1 MIILGGHMPG
11 SFDIIKSG
19 VRFPQTV
26 QHDIDLLGQLCELTK
41 PGGQVKLV
49 QAVVAE
55 GIKTSS
61 LCSANKLIS
70 NLKLS
75 GLTNIQTPV
84 VIELLEENQKIEIH
98 EALKLKPEE
107 TFQLIEI
114 NCSTPNFQTG
124 SSTPLSFAQKIKSK
138 QQQQQPIQS
147 AEKKVWSLKLDTEDD
162 DVDLIDEDELL
173 DEEDLKRPDQASL
186 RGDIHFGFFSFSKQR
201 SMKISAV

>member
-1 MIILGGHMPG
+1 MPG
-11 SFDIIKSG
+11 SFDMIKSG

-26 QHDIDLLGQLCELTK
+26 QHDIDLLGQLCELSK
-41 PGGQVKLV
+41 PGGQVKIV
-49 QAVVAE
+49 QAVVANE
-55 GIKTSS
+55 GIKTPG

-84 VIELLEENQKIEIH
+84 EIELLQENQKKEIH
-98 EALKLKPEE
+98 ETLKLKPEE
-107 TFQLIEI
+107 TFQLIEN

-124 SSTPLSFAQKIKSK
+124 SSTPLSFAQKIKNK
-138 QQQQQPIQS
+138 QEKPIQS

>member
-1 MIILGGHMPG
+1 MPG
-11 SFDIIKSG
+11 SFDMIKSG

-41 PGGQVKLV
+41 PGGQVKIV
-49 QAVVAE
+49 QAVFEE
-55 GIKTSS
+55 GIKTSG

-84 VIELLEENQKIEIH
+84 VIELLEESQKKEIH

-138 QQQQQPIQS
+138 QQQPILS

-162 DVDLIDEDELL
+162 DVDLIDEDDLL
-173 DEEDLKRPDQASL
+173 VEEDLKRPDQASL
-186 RGDIHFGFFSFSKQR
+186 RGNLPLYFFF
-201 SMKISAV
+201 